1 MVGIYKIEN
10 IKNGYVYIGQSV
22 NIERR
27 LKDHK
32 RELKYN
38 RHINNHLQNAY
49 NKYGESNFNF
59 EIICECE
66 KEKLNE
72 LETYYCNLYRP
83 NVYNIGE
90 THSVGSMSEE
100 QKVKISKA
108 LKGIKR
114 SEKTKEKYRQVKLGK
129 KASDETKLKM
139 SLSQKGHIGYT
150 KGTTHIVSDETK
162 AKISLSNK
170 GKSHIHSEETKK
182 KISETLKNKKIK
194 RHFTE
199 EQRTNMS
206 KAHIGKKRTPEQIE
220 KMMGRIPWNKGMTK
234 EQMLEYKN
242 RF

>member
-32 RELKYN
+32 RELGYN
-38 RHINNHLQNAY
+38 KHHNIYLQRAY

-83 NVYNIGE
+83 NVYNIGATNSAGTMSQE
-90 THSVGSMSEE
+90 KRDKLSLVHKGKSHPQSENSKIKISNSLKGRKHYHSEETRRKISETLKGKRHKEESKNKLSLARKGKTHSE
-100 QKVKISKA
+100 
-108 LKGIKR
+108 
-114 SEKTKEKYRQVKLGK
+114 
-129 KASDETKLKM
+129 ETKLKM
-139 SLSQKGHIGYT
+139 SLSH
-150 KGTTHIVSDETK
+150 
-162 AKISLSNK
+162 K
-170 GKSHIHSEETKK
+170 GKTS
-182 KISETLKNKKIK
+182 
-194 RHFTE
+194 
-199 EQRTNMS
+199 
-206 KAHIGKKRTPEQIE
+206 
-220 KMMGRIPWNKGMTK
+220 WNKGMTK